1 MKNKSLIHRALR
13 VVDAVS
19 KTEDGLRFSD
29 VSKILDNPS
38 PSTVNKILK
47 ELTGEGVLQKNYN
60 GRYALG
66 PKIYFWGRAVTAQ
79 STPLQIIR
87 EQIQFLKKKHRVSA
101 NVFTCMDQTMF
112 CLECTVDP
120 DTPLLYPAGKSLP
133 MRLSVQGAVF
143 FIPQDKL
150 QDRDFLKKEAAR
162 HEDPLSVEDLEQM
175 ITQTLQTGIQD
186 DRALFYPGLHRFS
199 VPLKENGQT
208 VMTLGVGISAKR
220 TQKGDLTRR
229 IIADLKA
236 ISARIEE
243 AFE

>member
-1 MKNKSLIHRALR
+1 M
-13 VVDAVS
+13 DAVS
-19 KTEDGLRFSD
+19 KTEEGLRFSE

-66 PKIYFWGRAVTAQ
+66 RKIYFWGRAMTTQ

-87 EQIQFLKKKHRVSA
+87 EQIQFLRKKYRASA

-133 MRLSVQGAVF
+133 MRLNVQGAVF
-143 FIPQDKL
+143 FIPLDKL
-150 QDRDFLKKEAAR
+150 QDRAFLEKEASL
-162 HEDPLSVEDLEQM
+162 HEEPLSVDDLEQM

-199 VPLKENGQT
+199 VPLKENGKT
-208 VMTLGVGISAKR
+208 VMTLGVGISSKR
-220 TQKGDLTRR
+220 TREGDLAHR
-229 IIADLKA
+229 IMADIKA
-236 ISARIEE
+236 ISARIEG